1 MLEIIVDFMDSYQ
14 LSRINKFIRK
24 FKIDTIID
32 VGAHKGDFI
41 KHALKNLKPKKIYA
55 FEPQKGISCILKKR
69 FKKKVKVFDLAVGKK
84 NSNNLIYINKLKKT
98 STLSSAMVYSNSIFY
113 KIKNLLLL
121 QKGNYESKYHVKTVS
136 LDYFFSKKKFLKTLL
151 KIDVEGYEVN
161 VLLGSKK
168 ILKKIQMVLIEKQ
181 NLKKNDF
188 HKCHELL
195 LKSNFIHFK
204 TFLFPL
210 MHFED
215 RLYVKKELI

>member
-1 MLEIIVDFMDSYQ
+1 MDSYQ
-14 LSRINKFIRK
+14 LSRVNKFIRK

-98 STLSSAMVYSNSIFY
+98 STLSSAMVYSNSIFN

>member
-1 MLEIIVDFMDSYQ
+1 M
-14 LSRINKFIRK
+14 NFIRK

>member
-1 MLEIIVDFMDSYQ
+1 MLEIIVDFIDSYQ
-14 LSRINKFIRK
+14 LSRINKFIKR
-24 FKIDTIID
+24 FRIDTIID

-41 KHALKNLKPKKIYA
+41 KYSLRYLNPKKIYA
-55 FEPQKGISCILKKR
+55 FEPQKGICYFLKRR
-69 FKKKVKVFDLAVGKK
+69 FKKKVKVFDLAIGKK

-98 STLSSAMVYSNSIFY
+98 STLDSSIVYSNSIYNKF
-113 KIKNLLLL
+113 KNLLLL
-121 QKGNYESKYHVKTVS
+121 QKGNYENKYNVKTVS
-136 LDYFFSKKKFLKTLL
+136 LDYFFSKKKFFKTLL
-151 KIDVEGYEVN
+151 KIDVEGYEMN

-168 ILKKIQMVLIEKQ
+168 ILKKIQIVLIEKQ
-181 NLKKNDF
+181 NLKNNNF
-188 HKCHELL
+188 HKCHKFL

>member
-1 MLEIIVDFMDSYQ
+1 MDSYQ

-98 STLSSAMVYSNSIFY
+98 STLSSAMVYSNSIFN

>member
-1 MLEIIVDFMDSYQ
+1 MLEIIVDFIDSYQ
-14 LSRINKFIRK
+14 LSRINRFIRK
-24 FKIDTIID
+24 FKIETIID

-41 KHALKNLKPKKIYA
+41 EYSLKYLNPKKIYA
-55 FEPQKGISCILKKR
+55 FEPQKGISYILKKR
-69 FKKKVKVFDLAVGKK
+69 FKKKVKVFDLAIGKK
-84 NSNNLIYINKLKKT
+84 NSYNPIYINKLKKT
-98 STLSSAMVYSNSIFY
+98 STLNSNLVYSNSIFNRL
-113 KIKNLLLL
+113 KNLLLL
-121 QKGNYESKYHVKTVS
+121 QKGNYESKYDVKTVS
-136 LDYFFSKKKFLKTLL
+136 LDYFFSKKKFFKTLL
-151 KIDVEGYEVN
+151 KIDVEGYEMN

-168 ILKKIQMVLIEKQ
+168 ILKEIQIVLIEKQ
-181 NLKKNDF
+181 NLKKNNF

>member
-1 MLEIIVDFMDSYQ
+1 MDSYQ

>member
-1 MLEIIVDFMDSYQ
+1 MDSYQ
-14 LSRINKFIRK
+14 LSRVNKFIRK